1 MSAGLSKTIKDKNM
15 DTIFTEVLHHENLG
29 LARPEQ
35 LRLFRL
41 LIRDSQF
48 YRDDVETWLYRN
60 IGRYVFSRAKLEQ
73 FRQDDDLDAAIERAL
88 QTMRQNGVADEKGSG
103 NELGEMMVYAFLE
116 GKLKAGK
123 LMSRVELATD
133 LSQYKSVAESIHML
147 SDVDGTG
154 TPYNQMVFGASNIMG
169 DLRDAI
175 DNAFDAIMRIKN
187 HSSREIQMVEKTA
200 FDRFYDP
207 ADIDFL
213 KKVLIP
219 EPNAGSNYDTAYG
232 LFLGYTMGIDM
243 RNHPGEKYED
253 LVSAKMAHD
262 IKVTAPYIVQ
272 KIKDNNLGMHSFY
285 VYVVPFED
293 AERDKL
299 GIMDNIMK
307 GAISL

>member
-1 MSAGLSKTIKDKNM
+1 MSVGLSKTIKDKNM
-15 DTIFTEVLHHENLG
+15 DTIFTEVLHSENLG

-41 LIRDSQF
+41 LIRDSKF

-88 QTMRQNGVADEKGSG
+88 QTMRQNGVVDEKGSG

-175 DNAFDAIMRIKN
+175 DNAFNAIMRIKN

-219 EPNAGSNYDTAYG
+219 EPNVGSNYDTAYG

-243 RNHPGEKYED
+243 KNHPGEKYED

>member
-1 MSAGLSKTIKDKNM
+1 MSADLTRTVKDKNIGS
-15 DTIFTEVLHHENLG
+15 IFTEVSHSENLG
-29 LARPEQ
+29 LSRPEQ
-35 LRLFRL
+35 LRLFHL
-41 LIRDSQF
+41 LIRDSKF

-88 QTMRQNGVADEKGSG
+88 QTMRENGAVDEKGSG

-116 GKLKAGK
+116 GMLKAGK

-147 SDVDGTG
+147 SDIDDTG
-154 TPYNQMVFGASNIMG
+154 APYNQMVFGASNIMG
-169 DLRDAI
+169 DLKDAI

-219 EPNAGSNYDTAYG
+219 EPNTGSSYDTAYG

-243 RNHPGEKYED
+243 ENHPGEKYED
-253 LVSAKMAHD
+253 LVTAKMTHD
-262 IKVTAPYIVQ
+262 IKTTAPYITQ
-272 KIKDNNLGMHSFY
+272 KIKDNHLGMHSFY

-293 AERDKL
+293 AEKDKL
-299 GIMDNIMK
+299 GIMNNVMK